1 MIDTK
6 LKRSKINALIDNFVK
21 KFLLNHISANQ
32 MTLIGLILGISSA
45 ILIVISEIINW
56 NVIIQKIIFI
66 IAVIIMVVS
75 FGADLFDGALARM
88 KKPTVFGGIFDIFSD
103 RTVEISI
110 IIAIIFIDP
119 ANLLWPGVFSLS
131 SIVICITIF
140 LLIGGAVNE
149 SQIEKMDDKKKVI
162 FYTSGLMERT
172 ETFIFFFSMLV
183 FDFSIVRIILM
194 WIFAVMV
201 FITAFQRL
209 FHAYKLFYNSD
220 L

>member
-1 MIDTK
+1 LIDTK
-6 LKRSKINALIDNFVK
+6 LKKSKIATIIDKFVEK
-21 KFLLNHISANQ
+21 YLFNHITANQ
-32 MTLIGLILGISSA
+32 MTLIGLILGITSA
-45 ILIVISEIINW
+45 LLIVISEVINW
-56 NVIIQKIIFI
+56 NAIIQKIIFI

-75 FGADLFDGALARM
+75 FGADIFDGALARM

-103 RTVEISI
+103 RTVEISVL
-110 IIAIIFIDP
+110 IAIIFIDP
-119 ANLLWPGVFSLS
+119 VNLLWPGVFSLS

-149 SQIEKMDDKKKVI
+149 SQIEQMDEKKKVI

-172 ETFIFFFSMLV
+172 ETFIFLFLMLV

-194 WIFAVMV
+194 WCFSVLV

-209 FHAYKLFYNSD
+209 YHAYKLFYKSD
-220 L
+220 

>member
-1 MIDTK
+1 LIDTK
-6 LKRSKINALIDNFVK
+6 LKKSKITTIIDKIVEKYLF
-21 KFLLNHISANQ
+21 NHITANQ

-45 ILIVISEIINW
+45 ILIIISEIINW
-56 NVIIQKIIFI
+56 NAIVQKIIFI

-75 FGADLFDGALARM
+75 FGADIFDGALARM
-88 KKPTVFGGIFDIFSD
+88 KKPTIFGGIFDIFSD

-110 IIAIIFIDP
+110 LIAIIFIDP
-119 ANLLWPGVFSLS
+119 VNLLWPGVFSLS

-149 SQIEKMDDKKKVI
+149 SQIEQMDEKKKVI
-162 FYTSGLMERT
+162 FYASGIMERT
-172 ETFIFFFSMLV
+172 ETFIFLFSMLI

-194 WIFAVMV
+194 WIFAVLV

-209 FHAYKLFYNSD
+209 YHAYKLFYNSD
-220 L
+220 

>member
-6 LKRSKINALIDNFVK
+6 LKKSKITKIIDKFVEK
-21 KFLLNHISANQ
+21 YLFNHISANQ
-32 MTLIGLILGISSA
+32 MTLIGLILGITSS

-56 NVIIQKIIFI
+56 NAIVQKIIFI
-66 IAVIIMVVS
+66 IAVIIMVIS
-75 FGADLFDGALARM
+75 FGADIFDGALARM
-88 KKPTVFGGIFDIFSD
+88 KKPTIFGGIFDIFSD

-110 IIAIIFIDP
+110 LIAIIFIDP
-119 ANLLWPGVFSLS
+119 VNLLWPGVFSLS

-149 SQIEKMDDKKKVI
+149 SQIEQMDEKKKVI
-162 FYTSGLMERT
+162 FYASGLMERT
-172 ETFIFFFSMLV
+172 ETFIFLFSMLV

-194 WIFAVMV
+194 WIFAVLV

-209 FHAYKLFYNSD
+209 YHAYKLFYKSD
-220 L
+220 